1 MKPINQHELNK
12 GYFNFIAH
20 FVALILFVV
29 VCVACFF
36 MANRRELKLLAE
48 QSRRYDQLAYQRDEV
63 AARFDQMLFR
73 LRALSQYV
81 NADAQELSNQ
91 ALLINGVQSENNR
104 VRGMLEETG
113 GGETAEVPAS
123 ELYRKMTRHVVV
135 LASLKDSLSQ
145 TRFSSESLRQQLDA
159 CSKATRKAVNNLN
172 RF

>member
-12 GYFNFIAH
+12 GYFNFIAY
-20 FVALILFVV
+20 FVALILLVV

-36 MANRRELKLLAE
+36 SANRHELKLLAE
-48 QSRRYDQLAYQRDEV
+48 EVRRYDQLAYQREEV
-63 AARFDQMLFR
+63 AARFDQMLFK
-73 LRALSQYV
+73 LRAFSQYV
-81 NADAQELSNQ
+81 NADAQVLSNQ

-104 VRGMLEETG
+104 VRGLLEENAG
-113 GGETAEVPAS
+113 DGAAPGS
-123 ELYRKMTRHVVV
+123 ELYQKMTRHVVV
-135 LASLKDSLSQ
+135 LAGLKDSLSQ

>member
-12 GYFNFIAH
+12 GYFNFITH

-29 VCVACFF
+29 ACIACFF
-36 MANRRELKLLAE
+36 VTNRQELKLLAE
-48 QSRRYDQLAYQRDEV
+48 QSRRYDELTYQREELV
-63 AARFDQMLFR
+63 SRFDQILLK

-91 ALLINGVQSENNR
+91 ALLINGVQSENNK
-104 VRGMLEETG
+104 VRGLLEEEE
-113 GGETAEVPAS
+113 GEDAIPAND
-123 ELYRKMTRHVVV
+123 LYRRMTRHVIV

-145 TRFSSESLRQQLDA
+145 TRFSSESLREQLDA
-159 CSKATRKAVNNLN
+159 CSKATRNAVRNLN

>member
-12 GYFNFIAH
+12 GYFNFIAY

-36 MANRRELKLLAE
+36 ITNRRELKLLAE
-48 QSRRYDQLAYQRDEV
+48 QSRHYDQLAYQREELTT
-63 AARFDQMLFR
+63 RFDQVLFK
-73 LRALSQYV
+73 LRAFSQYV
-81 NADAQELSNQ
+81 SADAQVLSNQ
-91 ALLINGVQSENNR
+91 ALLINGVQSENNK
-104 VRGMLEETG
+104 VRGLLDG
-113 GGETAEVPAS
+113 AEGPDAVPAN

-145 TRFSSESLRQQLDA
+145 SRFSSESLRQQLDG
-159 CSKATRKAVNNLN
+159 CSKATRNAVKNLN

>member
-12 GYFNFIAH
+12 GYFNFITH

-36 MANRRELKLLAE
+36 IVNRQELKLLAE
-48 QSRRYDQLAYQRDEV
+48 QSRRYDQLAYQREELV
-63 AARFDQMLFR
+63 SRFDQILLK

-91 ALLINGVQSENNR
+91 ALLINGVQSENNK
-104 VRGMLEETG
+104 VRGLLEEAE
-113 GGETAEVPAS
+113 GEEDVVPAN
-123 ELYRKMTRHVVV
+123 ELHRKMTRHVVV

-159 CSKATRKAVNNLN
+159 CSKATRSAVKNLN